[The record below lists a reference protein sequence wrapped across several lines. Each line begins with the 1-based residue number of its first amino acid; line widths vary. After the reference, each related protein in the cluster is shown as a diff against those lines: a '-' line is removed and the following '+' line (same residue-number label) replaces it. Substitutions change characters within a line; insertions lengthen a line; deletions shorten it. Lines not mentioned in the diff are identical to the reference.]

1 MKIGVLGGT
10 FDPPHAGHLAL
21 AKAAIEALD
30 LDEVLFVP
38 TNRNP
43 LKRKFK
49 TAPAKHRLAMVQALV
64 KDEPKMAVCDIEVLR
79 GGMSYAVET
88 MTELTIAQPGEYWFI
103 VGADVVLNLDEWKQ
117 PLRLLRLCRLA
128 VALRPGTTE
137 SNFMIRV
144 PAEFREGIDMI
155 PIKPIEL
162 SATEL
167 RNRLAAGLSPGPNLP
182 QAVRAYI
189 QQNKLYTV

>member
-1 MKIGVLGGT
+1 
-10 FDPPHAGHLAL
+10 LAL
-21 AKAAIEALD
+21 AKAAIEALE

-43 LKRKFK
+43 LKRKLK
-49 TAPAKHRLAMVQALV
+49 TAPAKHRLAMVQALI
-64 KDEPKMAVCDIEVLR
+64 KDEPKMAVCDIEILR
-79 GGMSYAVET
+79 GGTSYAVDT
-88 MTELTIAQPGEYWFI
+88 ITELSFAQPADYWFI
-103 VGADVVLNLDEWKQ
+103 VGADAVAHISEWKQ
-117 PLRLLRLCRLA
+117 PSRLLRLCRLA

-137 SNFMIRV
+137 SNLMIRI

-155 PIKPIEL
+155 PMKPVEL

-182 QAVRAYI
+182 QGVRAYI

>member
-21 AKAAIEALD
+21 AKAAIEALE

-49 TAPAKHRLAMVQALV
+49 TAPARHRQAMVQELI
-64 KDEPKMAVCDIEVLR
+64 KDEPKMALCDIEILR
-79 GGMSYAVET
+79 GGMSYAVDT
-88 MTELTIAQPGEYWFI
+88 MTELTIAKPAEYWFI
-103 VGADVVLNLDEWKQ
+103 IGADAALTLTEWKQ
-117 PLRLLRLCRLA
+117 PQRLVRLCRLG
-128 VALRPGTTE
+128 VALRPPGTE
-137 SNFMIRV
+137 ANLMIRI
-144 PAEFREGIDMI
+144 PAEFRDHIDII
-155 PIKPIEL
+155 PMKPIEL

>member
-1 MKIGVLGGT
+1 MLGGT

-21 AKAAIEALD
+21 AKAAIEALE

-43 LKRKFK
+43 LKRKLK
-49 TAPAKHRLAMVQALV
+49 TAPAKHRLAMVQALI
-64 KDEPKMAVCDIEVLR
+64 KDEPKMAVCDIEILR
-79 GGMSYAVET
+79 GGTSYAVDT
-88 MTELTIAQPGEYWFI
+88 ITELSFAQPADYWFI
-103 VGADVVLNLDEWKQ
+103 VGADAVAHISEWKQ
-117 PLRLLRLCRLA
+117 PSRLLRLCRLA

-137 SNFMIRV
+137 SNLMIRI

-155 PIKPIEL
+155 PMKPVEL

-182 QAVRAYI
+182 QGVRAYI